1 MQKFESEIK
10 QLSAPQVRVYEKF
23 SDLRN
28 LQALRD
34 RLNDPAVNDPL
45 VQEKMQAALSDEQ
58 VAEAKKQLE
67 TLTFDADNVT
77 IQSPVGQ
84 VTLTVVER
92 EEPKLIKFESAGSP
106 VPLNLWIQIMPSGE
120 GSKLKVTIGAEVNM
134 FMRAMVAKP
143 LKKAADGLANMLSAV
158 AID

>member
-28 LQALRD
+28 LQALRE
-34 RLNDPAVNDPL
+34 RLNDPL

-106 VPLNLWIQIMPSGE
+106 VPLNLWIQIMPLGE

>member
-28 LQALRD
+28 LQALRE
-34 RLNDPAVNDPL
+34 RLNDPL

-106 VPLNLWIQIMPSGE
+106 VPVNLWIQIMHSGE

>member
-28 LQALRD
+28 LQALRE
-34 RLNDPAVNDPL
+34 RLNDPL

-92 EEPKLIKFESAGSP
+92 EEPKLINF
-106 VPLNLWIQIMPSGE
+106 
-120 GSKLKVTIGAEVNM
+120 
-134 FMRAMVAKP
+134 
-143 LKKAADGLANMLSAV
+143 
-158 AID
+158 

>member
-28 LQALRD
+28 LQALRE
-34 RLNDPAVNDPL
+34 RLNDPL

-92 EEPKLIKFESAGSP
+92 EQSCALEPLDSDYALGRRLKAEGDDRRRGQYVYAG
-106 VPLNLWIQIMPSGE
+106 
-120 GSKLKVTIGAEVNM
+120 
-134 FMRAMVAKP
+134 
-143 LKKAADGLANMLSAV
+143 DGG
-158 AID
+158 

>member
-28 LQALRD
+28 LQALRE
-34 RLNDPAVNDPL
+34 RLNDPL

-106 VPLNLWIQIMPSGE
+106 VPLNLWILIMPSGE
-120 GSKLKVTIGAEVNM
+120 GSKLPTDWPICCLPLLSTNSLPSLCFLSSQTAISRCS
-134 FMRAMVAKP
+134 MRIYSV
-143 LKKAADGLANMLSAV
+143 
-158 AID
+158 

>member
-28 LQALRD
+28 LQALRE
-34 RLNDPAVNDPL
+34 RLNDPL

-106 VPLNLWIQIMPSGE
+106 VPLNLWIQIMSSGE

>member
-1 MQKFESEIK
+1 
-10 QLSAPQVRVYEKF
+10 
-23 SDLRN
+23 
-28 LQALRD
+28 
-34 RLNDPAVNDPL
+34 
-45 VQEKMQAALSDEQ
+45 MQAALSDEQ

-67 TLTFDADNVT
+67 TLTFDADSVT

-92 EEPKLIKFESAGSP
+92 EEPKLIKFESTGSP
-106 VPLNLWIQIMPSGE
+106 VPLNLWIQLMPSGE
-120 GSKLKVTIGAEVNM
+120 GTKLKVTVGAEVNM

-143 LKKAADGLANMLSAV
+143 LSKAADGLANMLSAV

>member
-28 LQALRD
+28 LQALRE
-34 RLNDPAVNDPL
+34 RLNDPL

-106 VPLNLWIQIMPSGE
+106 VPVNLWIQIMPSGE
-120 GSKLKVTIGAEVNM
+120 SSKLKVTIGAEVNM

>member
-28 LQALRD
+28 LQALRE
-34 RLNDPAVNDPL
+34 RLNDPL

-58 VAEAKKQLE
+58 VVEAKKQLE

-106 VPLNLWIQIMPSGE
+106 VPLNLWIQIMSSGE

>member
-10 QLSAPQVRVYEKF
+10 QLSAPLVRVYEKF

-28 LQALRD
+28 LQALRE
-34 RLNDPAVNDPL
+34 RLNDPL

-92 EEPKLIKFESAGSP
+92 DEPKLIKFESAGSP

-120 GSKLKVTIGAEVNM
+120 GSTLKVTIGAEVNM

>member
-10 QLSAPQVRVYEKF
+10 QLSASQVRVYEKF

-28 LQALRD
+28 LQALRE
-34 RLNDPAVNDPL
+34 RLNDPL

-106 VPLNLWIQIMPSGE
+106 VPLNLWIQIMPLGE

>member
-28 LQALRD
+28 LQALRE
-34 RLNDPAVNDPL
+34 RLNDPL

-120 GSKLKVTIGAEVNM
+120 GSMLKVTIGAEVNM

>member
-28 LQALRD
+28 LQALRE
-34 RLNDPAVNDPL
+34 RLNDPL

-120 GSKLKVTIGAEVNM
+120 GSNLKVTIGAEVNM